1 MLPLFG
7 PQAAVCGAF
16 PARWTERTQAKKT
29 AVLSPLWPRGGE
41 PRMTDRD
48 HAEVRGRGNG
58 GSLLQQ
64 RASIAF
70 DCSRPPVGGREL
82 PLASLMRVEAL
93 HPLFITE
100 VPH

>member
-1 MLPLFG
+1 MASKL
-7 PQAAVCGAF
+7 PQAK
-16 PARWTERTQAKKT
+16 RN
-29 AVLSPLWPRGGE
+29 AVLGPMWPKDAE
-41 PRMTDRD
+41 PRTTVRD
-48 HAEVRGRGNG
+48 HAEVRSRGDG

-82 PLASLMRVEAL
+82 PLASLMRAEAL

>member
-1 MLPLFG
+1 MKSKL
-7 PQAAVCGAF
+7 PQAK
-16 PARWTERTQAKKT
+16 RN
-29 AVLSPLWPRGGE
+29 AVLGRLWPKDDE

-48 HAEVRGRGNG
+48 QAEAQGQGYG

-82 PLASLMRVEAL
+82 PSASPMRAEAL

-100 VPH
+100 VPY